1 MNLDTSSCII
11 VLRQY
16 DKMEGW
22 INDMELQY
30 SASLTGAGFMLY
42 EFKQVAKLKNEGYSD
57 QDIRK
62 KVIEENLFE
71 HQKISSVKRGLP
83 SIIRRVNTLN
93 DELRD
98 MVMTEPIE
106 TQKIIN
112 LLAIMKTDRL
122 FFEFMNEV
130 IKEKILAN
138 DYHFERKD
146 VNLFF
151 SIKIEEVDTI
161 ANWSDE
167 TIKKLK
173 QVHQKILLETG
184 LLSALKS
191 GELNRLFVDEHVRRQ
206 FNYIDGKKYLRAL
219 GEE

>member
-1 MNLDTSSCII
+1 
-11 VLRQY
+11 
-16 DKMEGW
+16 
-22 INDMELQY
+22 MELQY

-71 HQKISSVKRGLP
+71 HKKISSVKRGLP
-83 SIIRRVNTLN
+83 YIIRRVNTLN
-93 DELRD
+93 DEIRNML
-98 MVMTEPIE
+98 MTEPIE

-112 LLAIMKTDRL
+112 VLAIMKTDRL

-130 IKEKILAN
+130 IREKIQAS

-146 VNLFF
+146 INLFF
-151 SIKIEEVDTI
+151 SIKIEQDETL
-161 ANWSDE
+161 ASWSDE
-167 TIKKLK
+167 TIKRLK
-173 QVHQKILLETG
+173 QGHQKILLETG
-184 LLSALKS
+184 MLRDLKS
-191 GELNRLFVDEHVRRQ
+191 GELNRLYVDEQLRRQ